1 MQKMEWKPDQ
11 RGEKKGKINA
21 SFLLGRGWE
30 KALFPRALCCSRARV
45 CRPLPVLSPNVAI
58 FFNDVAPPRR
68 LGEDYYILALK
79 WWGMGRFQRPGGPG
93 YPIHCAAHVPIA
105 G

>member
-1 MQKMEWKPDQ
+1 VLQP
-11 RGEKKGKINA
+11 GEEFA
-21 SFLLGRGWE
+21 ARSRFSLLTWLFFLMMWLLLAGWE
-30 KALFPRALCCSRARV
+30 RV
-45 CRPLPVLSPNVAI
+45 T
-58 FFNDVAPPRR
+58 
-68 LGEDYYILALK
+68 ILALK

>member
-1 MQKMEWKPDQ
+1 MMW
-11 RGEKKGKINA
+11 
-21 SFLLGRGWE
+21 LLLAGWE
-30 KALFPRALCCSRARV
+30 RV
-45 CRPLPVLSPNVAI
+45 T
-58 FFNDVAPPRR
+58 
-68 LGEDYYILALK
+68 ILALK

>member
-30 KALFPRALCCSRARV
+30 KAFFSSCLVLQPGEEFAARSRFSLLTWLIFLMMWLLLAGWERV
-45 CRPLPVLSPNVAI
+45 T
-58 FFNDVAPPRR
+58 
-68 LGEDYYILALK
+68 ILALK